1 MKSLCVFCGASPG
14 ARPEYLETARKV
26 GRIIAERGLKMVYG
40 GGSVGLMGAVADACL
55 EAGGQVTGVITR
67 QLSEW
72 EVGHS
77 RLTEIEIVGSMH
89 ERKARMATLSDAFV
103 ALPGGI
109 GTLEELFE
117 ALTWAQLEL
126 HTKPCALLNVEG
138 YYDHLEA
145 FMKHMVGERFLLKE
159 HGDMLLCGPDFEA
172 LLTRMESFEPV
183 KLEKWV
189 DRKVSGEG

>member
-1 MKSLCVFCGASPG
+1 
-14 ARPEYLETARKV
+14 
-26 GRIIAERGLKMVYG
+26 MVYG